1 MLRRASPYQLASLT
15 LAVLNVDVAT
25 GIFQAAIAKRAI
37 DEDSIVKDK
46 MLVFED
52 FALKSIHGSV
62 GFFLPRPGQPFLAGA
77 NPISPCLN

>member
-1 MLRRASPYQLASLT
+1 MLRRAAQYQLASLT
-15 LAVLNVDVAT
+15 LAVLNVDVAP

-46 MLVFED
+46 MLAFED

-62 GFFLPRPGQPFLAGA
+62 GFFPPRSG
-77 NPISPCLN
+77 